1 MLFYRK
7 IKEKDLDPSIKFIQC
22 PKSYT
27 SKNFSIIDSIVTC
40 PVCGKKPKIYRKM
53 DRIGGYWSNYKIQ
66 CKKPFKRAHASATC
80 IDELDIDN
88 AEIIQDYLD
97 ELNQDFIDKSEAMA
111 RKGKINI
118 KI

>member
-27 SKNFSIIDSIVTC
+27 SKNFSIIDNIVTC

-66 CKKPFKRAHASATC
+66 CKKLFKRAHASATC
-80 IDELDIDN
+80 IDELDSAAFKVCICRWNDFC
-88 AEIIQDYLD
+88 
-97 ELNQDFIDKSEAMA
+97 LNYNYYS
-111 RKGKINI
+111 RR
-118 KI
+118 